1 MASHH
6 PALWHGLDTL
16 GAIAPGYQADLL
28 LLPDLERFVPEIVL
42 KRGRAVDEIAAD
54 AGAGV
59 GDAERARPAGGGR
72 RLPRRVG
79 GGPRARDRPR
89 ARARS

>member
-1 MASHH
+1 MLASHH
-6 PALWHGLDTL
+6 PALWHGLDHL

-42 KRGRAVDEIAAD
+42 KRGRPVDEIAAD

-59 GDAERARPAGGGR
+59 GAPERAHPPGGAGDFRVAWEGGR
-72 RLPRRVG
+72 R
-79 GGPRARDRPR
+79 A
-89 ARARS
+89 